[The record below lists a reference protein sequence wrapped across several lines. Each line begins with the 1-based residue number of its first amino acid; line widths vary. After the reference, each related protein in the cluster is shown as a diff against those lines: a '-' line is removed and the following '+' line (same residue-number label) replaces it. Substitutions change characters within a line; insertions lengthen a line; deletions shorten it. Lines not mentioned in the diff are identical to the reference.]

1 MSRAN
6 SLLFVVRPPVL
17 VLAVAMLFSGC
28 GPSTSS
34 QETGKSESALAKVDG
49 KPISEDEVL
58 LSIEMLPDAPR
69 ISLTHDSDALRR
81 YIEEYAHKEMIYRE
95 ALKQGIDKDPA
106 VRRLVAAAEKT
117 IVTQRMLEKALADKV
132 KVTDEDLKKYFEE
145 HKDEF
150 TGEDQMTLAHIQ
162 FDSLKAAQDAAA
174 RLARGEDF
182 AKLAQTLST
191 DPMSKDKGGL
201 LGTVERSKAPS
212 EFIEALATMKKGDV
226 SAPIKTQHGYHLV
239 KLLDVQ
245 PGRLVAFEGVRDPL
259 RRFLAQEKQHQALEA
274 YIASLKKDYK
284 VELNAPEIERFVQT
298 TVMPKK

>member
-1 MSRAN
+1 MSYAN
-6 SLLFVVRPPVL
+6 ALLLALRPTVL
-17 VLAVAMLFSGC
+17 VLAAAMLLGAC

-34 QETGKSESALAKVDG
+34 QEAGKSETALAKVDG
-49 KPISEDEVL
+49 KPISVDEVR

-69 ISLTHDSDALRR
+69 ISLTHDKEALRR
-81 YIEEYAHKEMIYRE
+81 YVEEYAHKEMIYRE
-95 ALKQGIDKDPA
+95 ALKQGIDKDPE

-117 IVTQRMLEKALADKV
+117 IVTQYMLDKTLADKV
-132 KVTDEDLKKYFEE
+132 KVTDADLKKYFEE

-150 TGEDQMTLAHIQ
+150 TAEDQLTLAHIQ
-162 FDSLKAAQDAAA
+162 FDSLKAAQEAAA

-182 AKLAQTLST
+182 AKLAQALST

-201 LGTVERSKAPS
+201 LGTVERSKAPP
-212 EFIEALATMKKGDV
+212 EFLEVLAKMKKGEV

-274 YIASLKKDYK
+274 YIAGLKKDYK
-284 VELNAPEIERFVQT
+284 VELNAAEIDRFVQA
-298 TVMPKK
+298 TVTPKK